1 MDTLQRNNNIIV
13 LKQDKGRGVVI
24 LDKNIYVNKCLSLL
38 DTNQFMKLDQNS
50 TISSES
56 KIQHMLRKVKSKI

>member
-1 MDTLQRNNNIIV
+1 M

-38 DTNQFMKLDQNS
+38 DTNQFMKLDQNPI
-50 TISSES
+50 ISSES
-56 KIQHMLRKVKSKI
+56 KIQHMLRKVKSKISTEEY

>member
-1 MDTLQRNNNIIV
+1 M
-13 LKQDKGRGVVI
+13 LKQDKGRGMVI

-38 DTNQFMKLDQNS
+38 DTNQFMKLDQNP

-56 KIQHMLRKVKSKI
+56 KIQHMLRKVKSKISTEEY

>member
-1 MDTLQRNNNIIV
+1 M

-38 DTNQFMKLDQNS
+38 DTNQFMKLDQNP

-56 KIQHMLRKVKSKI
+56 KIQHMLRKVKSKILTEEY

>member
-1 MDTLQRNNNIIV
+1 M

-38 DTNQFMKLDQNS
+38 DTNQFMKLDQNPI
-50 TISSES
+50 ISSES
-56 KIQHMLRKVKSKI
+56 KIQHMSRKVKSKISTEEY